1 MIIKKNFF
9 FVYIIYIGI
18 IVNNLNQ
25 IVYYFLIENINGVVN
40 DLTKMINVINSSLQK
55 VYNVSVNKL
64 FSD

>member
-1 MIIKKNFF
+1 MIIKKIFF
-9 FVYIIYIGI
+9 CLYYIYRI

-25 IVYYFLIENINGVVN
+25 IVYYFFNWNINGVVN